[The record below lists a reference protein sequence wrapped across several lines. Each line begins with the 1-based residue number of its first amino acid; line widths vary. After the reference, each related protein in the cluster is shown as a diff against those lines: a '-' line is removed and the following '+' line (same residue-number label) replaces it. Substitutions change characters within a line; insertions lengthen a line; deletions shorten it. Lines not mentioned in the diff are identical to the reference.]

1 MADVRGDS
9 YICIEDK
16 TGTLKTV
23 ILEGDYERLGYKAK
37 GWKVL
42 STDWTKDRQVRKPV
56 DAEKEMKLET
66 LATGERASD

>member
-9 YICIEDK
+9 YICIVDK

-37 GWKVL
+37 GWKVV
-42 STDWTKDRQVRKPV
+42 SSDWTKDREVRKPV
-56 DAEKEMKLET
+56 DAEKEIGSLKRD
-66 LATGERASD
+66 AQASG

>member
-23 ILEGDYERLGYKAK
+23 IMEGDYERLGYKAK

-42 STDWTKDRQVRKPV
+42 STDWTKGREVRKPV
-56 DAEKEMKLET
+56 DAEKEMKLDSF
-66 LATGERASD
+66 ATGRRASD

>member
-42 STDWTKDRQVRKPV
+42 STDWTKERQVRKPV

-66 LATGERASD
+66 LVTGERASD

>member
-16 TGTLKTV
+16 TGTIKTV
-23 ILEGDYERLGYKAK
+23 IMEGDYERLGYKAK

-42 STDWTKDRQVRKPV
+42 STDWTKERQVRKPV
-56 DAEKEMKLET
+56 DAEKEMKLDSF
-66 LATGERASD
+66 ATGRRASD